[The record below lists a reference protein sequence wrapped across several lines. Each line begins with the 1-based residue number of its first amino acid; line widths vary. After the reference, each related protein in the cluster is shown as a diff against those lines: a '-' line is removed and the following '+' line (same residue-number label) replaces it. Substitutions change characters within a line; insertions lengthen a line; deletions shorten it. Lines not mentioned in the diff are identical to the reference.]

1 MIMKQGPGGHQP
13 LHKIDFRSPELC
25 WPLKFPHQHFV
36 RHMNRMNRMA
46 LLFQAPHSSRHLKL
60 AHSIASLI
68 MFDHLLA
75 EHVAT
80 GRLFKHRPRSTSN
93 ALATGAATGWLERY
107 QWLGTRGHGWIG
119 EASEQ
124 KYWKSE
130 VLVGGLERGWIMTF
144 HILGIIIPIDEYFS
158 EGLRPPTS
166 KGVLQILFVVPD
178 HLDLIS
184 RYSIY
189 SWIPAIVEPVQKYHI
204 FKFSLWA
211 SSALIWKR
219 FLTAISGF
227 SSRGCSCQD
236 VIPFPMMEYAASS
249 PKSILWGW
257 KCFLLNDWIHL
268 SMSYWYPNCCLPLLH
283 TPRTIFEVFFGLLYI
298 PGTVQYA
305 FQKRGYFHGSIQS
318 AWLWSWYLLG
328 TFPHLSVY
336 RIHCSWW
343 FHYKNAHELHSS
355 IAYHLQCIC
364 LSQEE
369 AV

>member
-1 MIMKQGPGGHQP
+1 
-13 LHKIDFRSPELC
+13 
-25 WPLKFPHQHFV
+25 
-36 RHMNRMNRMA
+36 
-46 LLFQAPHSSRHLKL
+46 
-60 AHSIASLI
+60 

-75 EHVAT
+75 NMLQPAGCSST
-80 GRLFKHRPRSTSN
+80 GRALSN
-93 ALATGAATGWLERY
+93 ALATGAATSWLERY

-124 KYWKSE
+124 EKYWKSE
-130 VLVGGLERGWIMTF
+130 VLVGGLEHGWIMTF

-189 SWIPAIVEPVQKYHI
+189 SWIPAIVEPVQKYQI

-236 VIPFPMMEYAASS
+236 VIPFP
-249 PKSILWGW
+249 KSILWGW

-283 TPRTIFEVFFGLLYI
+283 TPCTIFEVFFWFIVY
-298 PGTVQYA
+298 
-305 FQKRGYFHGSIQS
+305 
-318 AWLWSWYLLG
+318 SWYSTVGVSETVIFSWLHTIPMTVVLIFVG
-328 TFPHLSVY
+328 YISPFKCVPHPLFVMISLQK
-336 RIHCSWW
+336 CSWATLQ
-343 FHYKNAHELHSS
+343 HRIPSTMYLLEPGGSRLELL
-355 IAYHLQCIC
+355 ALEKHLYP
-364 LSQEE
+364 
-369 AV
+369 